1 MNKII
6 LAIPVFV
13 ISSSFTNP
21 IQTAAAVEYRA
32 AHELS
37 EASGASIYKA
47 KRQDETAQ
55 VAKLTTASWY
65 GPKFHGKKTASGQ
78 KFDMYAMTAAHK
90 TLPLLSYAKV
100 TNPKN
105 HHSVIVR
112 INDRGPFYGKRGMD
126 LSYAAAKKIGIA
138 GAGVG
143 KVVIKP
149 LDRDQALSLLSDG
162 YNSNQGG

>member
-21 IQTAAAVEYRA
+21 IPTATATENRTVHGAPVNSETQI
-32 AHELS
+32 HE
-37 EASGASIYKA
+37 SGHLA
-47 KRQDETAQ
+47 KTEKR
-55 VAKLTTASWY
+55 TTASWY

-78 KFDMYAMTAAHK
+78 RFDMYAMTAAHK

-100 TNPKN
+100 TNPRN

-112 INDRGPFYGKRGMD
+112 INDRGPFYGKRGLD
-126 LSYAAAKKIGIA
+126 LSYAAAKKLGIK
-138 GAGVG
+138 GVG
-143 KVVIKP
+143 EVVIKP
-149 LDRDQALSLLSDG
+149 LGHEQALSLLSDG

>member
-13 ISSSFTNP
+13 LSSSFTNP
-21 IQTAAAVEYRA
+21 AQTATTTERIGP
-32 AHELS
+32 HRFS
-37 EASGASIYKA
+37 ETSEVQTYDA
-47 KRQDETAQ
+47 KRPAKTAH
-55 VAKLTTASWY
+55 AENHTTASWY
-65 GPKFHGKKTASGQ
+65 GPGFHGKKTASGQ

-112 INDRGPFYGKRGMD
+112 INDRGPFYGKRGLD
-126 LSYAAAKKIGIA
+126 LSYAAANKLGIK
-138 GAGVG
+138 GTGE
-143 KVVIKP
+143 VVIKP
-149 LDRDQALSLLSDG
+149 LDRKRALSLLSDG
-162 YNSNQGG
+162 YNSSQGI